1 MTTSSMLK
9 PTHTTK
15 MTMGARKKATT
26 TNTINK
32 VNRVSKVNKVNK
44 VNHKE
49 MVIMM
54 SSMLPV
60 FDFRTCSNDDAEN
73 TIMPTNRVHIHRR
86 MVITMRIEEV
96 RYHISLFIREML
108 SFFFFRV

>member
-15 MTMGARKKATT
+15 MTMGIRKKAIT
-26 TNTINK
+26 TNTIN
-32 VNRVSKVNKVNK
+32 NTTNK

-60 FDFRTCSNDDAEN
+60 SSFRTCSNDDAEN
-73 TIMPTNRVHIHRR
+73 TIMPANRVHIHRR
-86 MVITMRIEEV
+86 MAIIMRIEEV
-96 RYHISLFIREML
+96 RYYISLFIREML
-108 SFFFFRV
+108 SFFF